1 MRLETLPLI
10 LGGLFV
16 LLGLAL
22 LFDAWVPDN
31 VIVPQER
38 RKRPRRERDKLG
50 EALVGLGAIAMAA
63 TFIGRDTW
71 RYSVLSAIVGS
82 VLLLAGAWR
91 SVGYIRELFANRN
104 RAKPVVE
111 VAPKLKDTR

>member
-1 MRLETLPLI
+1 MLPLV
-10 LGGLFV
+10 LGGLCA

-38 RKRPRRERDKLG
+38 RKKPRRERDKMG
-50 EALVGLGAIAMAA
+50 EAFVGLGAIAMAA

-82 VLLLAGAWR
+82 VLLLLGAWR
-91 SVGYIRELFANRN
+91 SVGYIRELFTPHN

-111 VAPKLKDTR
+111 GSRKLTDTR